1 MSKNKF
7 FDKIKESKIER
18 SVEDAYNEG
27 INQYFPTDKGIQYP
41 FACDGYVDTK
51 TDNDKDLK
59 LIVEYKFNEMMS
71 NTVSRAKVLVQV
83 IYYIKRFEQK
93 GLVLPNVCMIG
104 DKDEC
109 FVMHTNELLKYL
121 DEKVDWTISPSNAAT
136 SNPDLV
142 LKVSQDTNISPFIF
156 EVNENFN
163 FKSVVTS

>member
-59 LIVEYKFNEMMS
+59 LIVSYLFVYIFSKIF
-71 NTVSRAKVLVQV
+71 AVQS
-83 IYYIKRFEQK
+83 
-93 GLVLPNVCMIG
+93 
-104 DKDEC
+104 
-109 FVMHTNELLKYL
+109 YL
-121 DEKVDWTISPSNAAT
+121 
-136 SNPDLV
+136 
-142 LKVSQDTNISPFIF
+142 FIC
-156 EVNENFN
+156 
-163 FKSVVTS
+163 